1 MNNTSAH
8 RYTFP
13 CAASPFAG
21 LRWEAKGYRM
31 KLTRITV
38 WLSNLKITTTKKKVS
53 NPMRESQKGPGVS
66 SNSRNLK
73 NMAPQCKPPGDMVL
87 TI

>member
-8 RYTFP
+8 HYTFP

-21 LRWEAKGYRM
+21 LRWEAKGYLM

-38 WLSNLKITTTKKKVS
+38 WLSNLKITTTKKKSVIQCE
-53 NPMRESQKGPGVS
+53 RVKRVPG
-66 SNSRNLK
+66 
-73 NMAPQCKPPGDMVL
+73 
-87 TI
+87 